1 MKKYLFSVA
10 AILAMVACNK
20 QESGPVVTGQANGSI
35 DNKEIAVNTA
45 ANKVKG
51 YLAGATFFDTA
62 IAELHAGAAGAPSTT
77 TVAREMKLSTYLTPQ
92 SGAPDNYFTDFTFAK
107 GTDNNWHHTPAV
119 YWPIGGTLDFLA
131 YSSMIPFEAKDV
143 TWDEKNATESLVLS
157 VLENHTQDDIVY
169 ASAYGKK
176 SEDGADPVAMKFQ
189 HTQAWLEFQI
199 KVASDE
205 MLDKI
210 AIKEIVIENAYNSG
224 ELTIAKASSS
234 AKAEWSFR
242 YEQSKDIV
250 FEDNYN
256 LYGSSASGVLT
267 NALTDEINYMDML
280 LPEQPKTSF
289 VIKYY
294 LAGQDKELQY
304 RYDLSDSNWVMGEK
318 YIYAIT
324 FTVNEIT
331 VAPTV
336 KEYVAGD
343 VTDLVPVELK

>member
-1 MKKYLFSVA
+1 MKKYLFSAA

-20 QESGPVVTGQANGSI
+20 EVAPVASNGDSALV
-35 DNKEIAVNTA
+35 NNEIAVNTA
-45 ANKVKG
+45 ANKAKG
-51 YLAGATFFDTA
+51 YLAGTTFFDTA
-62 IAELHAGAAGAPSTT
+62 IAELHAGDDGAPSDV
-77 TVAREMKLSTYLTPQ
+77 TVAREMKLSAFLTPQ
-92 SGAPDNYFTDFTFAK
+92 SGLADNYFTDFTFAK
-107 GTDNNWHHTPAV
+107 GADDNWHHTPAV
-119 YWPIGGTLDFLA
+119 YWPIAGKLDFLA
-131 YSSMIPFEAKDV
+131 YSSMVPFEAKDV
-143 TWDEKNATESLVLS
+143 TWDENNATESLVLS
-157 VLENHTQDDIVY
+157 VLENHTQDDIVF
-169 ASAYGKK
+169 ASAYGKE
-176 SEDGADPVAMKFQ
+176 SADGADPVAMEFQ
-189 HTQAWLEFQI
+189 HTQAWIEFQI

-205 MLDKI
+205 MLEKI

-224 ELTIAKASSS
+224 ELTIAKASTA

-256 LYGSSASGVLT
+256 LYGSSSAGVLT

-289 VIKYY
+289 IIKYA

-304 RYDLSDSNWVMGEK
+304 RYDLSSASSNWVMGEK

-336 KEYVAGD
+336 KEFVNGV
-343 VTDLVPVELK
+343 VTDLVPTDLI